1 MDDEVE
7 QLHVGRH
14 VLVVARHLGVRHVWH
29 RGPAALLGA
38 REARLALVQ
47 LLAEGRAAQKG
58 DARGAPRLRRA
69 QARLDGERGG
79 GGAVARGLRG
89 ARPGGQLVVAI
100 EAEQEARLAGDR
112 ARD

>member
-1 MDDEVE
+1 LRKDAPREKE
-7 QLHVGRH
+7 T
-14 VLVVARHLGVRHVWH
+14 
-29 RGPAALLGA
+29 
-38 REARLALVQ
+38 REAR
-47 LLAEGRAAQKG
+47 R
-58 DARGAPRLRRA
+58 
-69 QARLDGERGG
+69 G